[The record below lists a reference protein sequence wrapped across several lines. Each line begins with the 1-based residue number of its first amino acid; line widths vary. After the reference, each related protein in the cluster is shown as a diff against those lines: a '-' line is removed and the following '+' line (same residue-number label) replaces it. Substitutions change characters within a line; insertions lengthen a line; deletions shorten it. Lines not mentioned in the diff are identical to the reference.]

1 MNEIEVSLTRS
12 ANEVDGAEVIYSKM
26 DGDQARAV
34 PEGRNE
40 DGLQMKKGSEAI
52 YPKMD
57 GDQARA
63 VPEEGN
69 EDVYLKVKFSWDENA
84 KSKRKK
90 SFLLIKNS
98 KRPKK
103 EDKAQ
108 NIDGEAELCDVFSD
122 FCNNDDS
129 RGSLIVGQPDN
140 KFHGFNTISPPFSPP
155 VSFLNSWTIS
165 ERQRIEERGRFNK
178 AHEMQLK
185 LKYEKMNSNREQ
197 FYVQA
202 TLEKFVRNGA
212 LVKKEL
218 SSYRSQIF
226 KDGVEAKLSLLSTML
241 YFVV

>member
-1 MNEIEVSLTRS
+1 MDEDYQAEAINLDELHEEYPSVNKDVSKIKMQIENSLTLIELEGS

-129 RGSLIVGQPDN
+129 RGSLIVGQPDKSCAN
-140 KFHGFNTISPPFSPP
+140 
-155 VSFLNSWTIS
+155 
-165 ERQRIEERGRFNK
+165 
-178 AHEMQLK
+178 
-185 LKYEKMNSNREQ
+185 
-197 FYVQA
+197 
-202 TLEKFVRNGA
+202 
-212 LVKKEL
+212 
-218 SSYRSQIF
+218 
-226 KDGVEAKLSLLSTML
+226 
-241 YFVV
+241 